1 MENLTNNSNNL
12 SHTLLDDDLKLAY
25 GDNRYAYG
33 TLVIINSFLHA
44 VGFTLLLLTWR
55 KKKTPQHFY
64 LINLALLECWHSIC
78 MTVITFCGPQ
88 YGIEDSTSLWMLI
101 LMAIVF
107 TFNNYMYISILSV
120 ITADRLLAAIFHMRY
135 KAVCTLHRTKILM
148 GVIWIVCLG
157 LSGTILTYNYTV
169 KGMFWLKKDRKI
181 YEEYVQMGFFSVY
194 LIFLTI
200 AYTTM
205 FAFYVRSRRSS
216 STDSSDTNLS
226 TFRLFR
232 RSKFHTSVLLVSSFL
247 VFLLIPT
254 MIITITNRK
263 LPTVVLGMLYFS
275 MSLSDTVDFF
285 IYVFIYRPVFDFLR
299 KTMTS

>member
-1 MENLTNNSNNL
+1 
-12 SHTLLDDDLKLAY
+12 
-25 GDNRYAYG
+25 
-33 TLVIINSFLHA
+33 
-44 VGFTLLLLTWR
+44 
-55 KKKTPQHFY
+55 
-64 LINLALLECWHSIC
+64 
-78 MTVITFCGPQ
+78 
-88 YGIEDSTSLWMLI
+88 
-101 LMAIVF
+101 
-107 TFNNYMYISILSV
+107 MYISILSV
-120 ITADRLLAAIFHMRY
+120 ITADRLLATIFHMRY

-148 GVIWIVCLG
+148 GVIWMVCLG
-157 LSGTILTYNYTV
+157 VSGTILTYNYTV
-169 KGMFWLKKDRKI
+169 KGMFWLEKDRKI

-232 RSKFHTSVLLVSSFL
+232 RSKFYTSVLLVSSFL

-254 MIITITNRK
+254 MVITITNRK
-263 LPTVVLGMLYFS
+263 LPRVVLGMLYLF

-285 IYVFIYRPVFDFLR
+285 IYVFIYRPVFDWLR
-299 KTMTS
+299 KTISS